1 MSQKDSNEGSDG
13 LGGWLKEKCKA
24 EKLSLRQAAAKTGLS
39 HATIGDIINGK
50 GVSAQ
55 TIKKLANAF
64 GGDGHQGLVLEDEL
78 LALSGYRT
86 SRPEEAALSEPLAR
100 LLDKLARF
108 NEPKL
113 KLMEHFV
120 DYISSMEEKNV

>member
-1 MSQKDSNEGSDG
+1 MEESRPSSHG
-13 LGGWLKEKCKA
+13 LGEWLKERCKA
-24 EKLSLRQAAAKTGLS
+24 ESLSLRQAAAKTGLS

-78 LALSGYRT
+78 LALSGHRT

-108 NEPKL
+108 NEPEL

-120 DYISSMEEKNV
+120 DYISSMEKKNV

>member
-1 MSQKDSNEGSDG
+1 METQNGSNG
-13 LGGWLKEKCKA
+13 LGEWLKERCKA
-24 EKLSLRQAAAKTGLS
+24 ERLSLRQAAAKTGLS

>member
-1 MSQKDSNEGSDG
+1 MERSENGSNG
-13 LGGWLKEKCKA
+13 LGEWLKKRCKA
-24 EKLSLRQAAAKTGLS
+24 ERLSLRQAAAKTGLS

-100 LLDKLARF
+100 LLDKLAQF
-108 NEPKL
+108 NEPEL

-120 DYISSMEEKNV
+120 DYISSMEKKNV